1 MSKPSIDLLLNR
13 DRPLTCLTCYDY
25 LTARVMDQIPELD
38 MILVGDSLGNVMLG
52 YESTLRVTIDDMV
65 HHTAAVG
72 RAVKNCYLIADFP
85 FLEAALEL
93 STAVRSARRLVQEG
107 GAQAVKIEGG
117 ERNLELISHLTEF
130 DLPVFGHLGL
140 TPQSVEGFG
149 GYKIQAKTERTIK
162 QLGRQAR
169 ALEKSGISALILECI
184 PAQVAANLTRI
195 LTVPT
200 IGIGA
205 GADCDGQVLVWQD
218 MAGLNQGKT
227 ASFVRKWGDVGKYLQ
242 EAFTAYCG
250 AVIAGEYPAEEET
263 FSTAETLSDEE
274 IREMLLSS

>member
-1 MSKPSIDLLLNR
+1 
-13 DRPLTCLTCYDY
+13 
-25 LTARVMDQIPELD
+25 
-38 MILVGDSLGNVMLG
+38 
-52 YESTLRVTIDDMV
+52 
-65 HHTAAVG
+65 
-72 RAVKNCYLIADFP
+72 
-85 FLEAALEL
+85 
-93 STAVRSARRLVQEG
+93 
-107 GAQAVKIEGG
+107 
-117 ERNLELISHLTEF
+117 
-130 DLPVFGHLGL
+130 
-140 TPQSVEGFG
+140 
-149 GYKIQAKTERTIK
+149 
-162 QLGRQAR
+162 
-169 ALEKSGISALILECI
+169 LILECI